1 MQSIK
6 KMCIAASVGLAATL
20 ASVTP
25 AQAAIYTGHWD
36 PDYGSA
42 FPDLG
47 WEGNATFSIPDA
59 CLARSG
65 WVSNVDDCSGGGM
78 KILSAEVS
86 FYSLSS
92 SPTFSESKAMVA
104 PTNIVE
110 TLTFDPN
117 VAVYKM
123 YVSGNQL
130 QAVSSNFL
138 GPVQATSSIAGGG
151 AYYFDLKFFESTSNN
166 VGLYH
171 TLGYA
176 DPLCAYT
183 GVPAGCGMSS
193 STPTMTLSL
202 VPEPS
207 TLALALLGLTG
218 LLGLRRRNG

>member
-1 MQSIK
+1 MPSIK
-6 KMCIAASVGLAATL
+6 KMCIAASVGVAATL

-36 PDYGSA
+36 PGYGA
-42 FPDLG
+42 PFPDLG
-47 WEGNATFSIPDA
+47 WEGNAMFSIPDA

-78 KILSAEVS
+78 KILSAEVD
-86 FYSLSS
+86 FYSLSAPTTFAS
-92 SPTFSESKAMVA
+92 SRTMVA
-104 PTNIVE
+104 PTHIVE

-123 YVSGNQL
+123 FVSGNKL

-176 DPLCAYT
+176 DPICAYT

-193 STPTMTLSL
+193 SMPTMTLTL
-202 VPEPS
+202 VPEPG
-207 TLALALLGLTG
+207 TFALAMLGLAG
-218 LLGLRRRNG
+218 LLGVRRRNA